1 MPPVQVAEAADTV
14 AVPVIND
21 SSSGLAQM
29 YQDLNK
35 PAAYLRSSATTLLLI
50 SIFFCGSL
58 EGIFGLLAATGVLCC
73 AAPGSLGT
81 AYAARCTRLLAIV
94 SAALAFTHGMCLATF
109 AFAVLPEMPA
119 ALD

>member
-58 EGIFGLLAATGVLCC
+58 EGIFGLIAACGVLCC

-81 AYAARCTRLLAIV
+81 AYAARCTRIAAVLC
-94 SAALAFTHGMCLATF
+94 AALALGQFLCLGA
-109 AFAVLPEMPA
+109 LSMMMPHMPE
-119 ALD
+119 